1 MAPVERY
8 VKVNFICN
16 KKCLKDFSDQYSN
29 WGFFSNE
36 TDCLGGL
43 WNLFHWIF
51 IRTQLDKH
59 PGTSLDMFS
68 LDAVQTGLV
77 DLLELLQN
85 LGSTIDKVQEIL
97 TEKIITNSAL
107 WLIKFCELH

>member
-1 MAPVERY
+1 
-8 VKVNFICN
+8 
-16 KKCLKDFSDQYSN
+16 
-29 WGFFSNE
+29 
-36 TDCLGGL
+36 
-43 WNLFHWIF
+43 
-51 IRTQLDKH
+51 
-59 PGTSLDMFS
+59 MFS

-107 WLIKFCELH
+107 

>member
-1 MAPVERY
+1 
-8 VKVNFICN
+8 
-16 KKCLKDFSDQYSN
+16 
-29 WGFFSNE
+29 
-36 TDCLGGL
+36 
-43 WNLFHWIF
+43 
-51 IRTQLDKH
+51 
-59 PGTSLDMFS
+59 MFS

-107 WLIKFCELH
+107 CMIKFCELH